1 MLLEGT
7 KDSGAKS
14 EIPIKII
21 LLLKLIKNNWR
32 GIYIYI
38 MVFDAHDNANLASS
52 AKVNMCFYIILMNY
66 IFMKNAIYIYIYIC
80 FPTPIM
86 II

>member
-1 MLLEGT
+1 LEG
-7 KDSGAKS
+7 
-14 EIPIKII
+14 
-21 LLLKLIKNNWR
+21 N
-32 GIYIYI
+32 IYIYI

>member
-1 MLLEGT
+1 
-7 KDSGAKS
+7 
-14 EIPIKII
+14 
-21 LLLKLIKNNWR
+21 
-32 GIYIYI
+32 